1 MHNNNNIFKSLTPA
15 VCIDV
20 DGVIKRGSLPI
31 PSALPSIIKL
41 RKYNIPLSILTN
53 GGGDTEQSR
62 AHQYSKLLNLPR
74 QHRLTPSEIILCHS
88 PMKDALLKYKHRN
101 QLLLISGTGN
111 ISNVLLNYGFRN
123 FITTDEYTRMF
134 PEIFPFFYNFS
145 FSKSSIQRTKDI
157 VSKRIGRPITSFPPI
172 AAIVQLND
180 LVKWEINSQ
189 LFSDILISPNGVPG
203 KVLNADEPQK
213 VEYHLACLDML
224 YMDKF
229 PIPRYACGAFFVCL
243 ENLVKMRYGRRIKY
257 IEYGKPSTV
266 LFDYARRQLIKN
278 NAHRNINKFY
288 MIGDNPDVDIRG
300 ANCSGFHS
308 ILVKTGIFK
317 GKNNSMKFPA
327 RTVCNDIGEAV
338 DFIIENEKHNL
349 L

>member
-1 MHNNNNIFKSLTPA
+1 MHHNIFKSLTPA

-20 DGVIKRGSLPI
+20 DGVIKRGPFPI

-41 RKYNIPLSILTN
+41 RQHKIPLSILTN
-53 GGGDTEQSR
+53 GGGDTEQAR
-62 AHQYSKLLNLPR
+62 ALQYSKLLNLPS
-74 QHRLTPSEIILCHS
+74 QYRLKPSEIILCHS
-88 PMKDALLKYKHRN
+88 PMKDALLKYKQRN
-101 QLLLISGTGN
+101 QLLLVSGTGKIN
-111 ISNVLLNYGFRN
+111 KVLLNYGFRN
-123 FITTDEYTRMF
+123 FITTEEYTHMF
-134 PEIFPFFYNFS
+134 PEMFPFFYNFS
-145 FSKSSIQRTKDI
+145 FSKASIQHMKDI
-157 VSKRIGRPITSFPPI
+157 VSKRIGKTITSFPPI

-189 LFSDILISPNGVPG
+189 LFSDILISPNGIPG
-203 KVLNADEPQK
+203 KVLNVDEPQK

-243 ENLVKMRYGRRIKY
+243 ENLVKMRYGRRINY

-266 LFDYARRQLIKN
+266 LFDYARKQLIKN

-300 ANCSGFHS
+300 ANRSGFHS

-317 GKNNSMKFPA
+317 GKNNKGYCKKYRSLRRSMGRKRRCGRKPP
-327 RTVCNDIGEAV
+327 
-338 DFIIENEKHNL
+338 KPWL
-349 L
+349 